1 MNFNEK
7 LQFLVKEVLRT
18 EDIPFKLI
26 EKDIISHIAYIP
38 DAGSRICG

>member
-7 LQFLVKEVLRT
+7 LEYLIKEVLRT

-26 EKDIISHIAYIP
+26 EKDSQLNI
-38 DAGSRICG
+38 